1 MKIFQTTVYAS
12 HSPILIILDKCE
24 MCIYTTL
31 VSNSSAIAIKR
42 RLVLI
47 IIKCFLKCMHSIL
60 AKLRTL
66 PDKIIAVAYATF
78 WPKKSQRANQKHKI
92 C

>member
-1 MKIFQTTVYAS
+1 
-12 HSPILIILDKCE
+12 

-31 VSNSSAIAIKR
+31 VSNSSAVAIKR
-42 RLVLI
+42 RLVDHYKD
-47 IIKCFLKCMHSIL
+47 IKCFLKCMHTIL
-60 AKLRTL
+60 AKLHCLT
-66 PDKIIAVAYATF
+66 KIIAVACATF